1 MFGIDFFNTNN
12 TMLSIVT
19 ANKNYNLSY
28 IEAVGTVSGFL
39 CVWFASQEKN
49 INYFFGLINVTC
61 FAIIFFQIQL
71 YASLLLQ
78 IFFFITNIY
87 GWYAWSKVSSFDKK
101 TLKIRWMSFQK
112 KILVSLITI
121 ITIILLSFNIDKTF
135 IFLSNLTIKILC
147 LFNISLK
154 PIQIKPD
161 QFPFLDSM
169 ITILSIIAMI
179 LMTRKY
185 VENWLLWIIIN
196 ILSVFLFY
204 FQDMLAITLEYLI
217 LLIFSIHGF
226 YYWRQLALKS
236 NLIFFK
242 KNKF

>member
-1 MFGIDFFNTNN
+1 MFGIDFLNTSN
-12 TMLSIVT
+12 TMLSILI

-28 IEAVGTVSGFL
+28 IEALGTISGFL
-39 CVWFASQEKN
+39 CVWLASKEKN

-61 FAIIFFQIQL
+61 FAVIFFQIQL
-71 YASLLLQ
+71 YASLLLH

-87 GWYAWSKVSSFDKK
+87 GWYAWSKVSTVDKK
-101 TLKIRWMSFQK
+101 KNLKIRWMSFNK
-112 KILVSLITI
+112 KILVLLITI
-121 ITIILLSFNIDKTF
+121 ITTILLRFNIDKTF
-135 IFLSNLTIKILC
+135 IFLSNLTIKILY
-147 LFNISLK
+147 LFDIFLK

-161 QFPFLDSM
+161 KFPFLDSI

-196 ILSVFLFY
+196 ILSIFLFY

-217 LLIFSIHGF
+217 LLVLSIYGF
-226 YYWRQLALKS
+226 YYWRQLALK
-236 NLIFFK
+236 NVIFQK
-242 KNKF
+242 RSKF

>member
-1 MFGIDFFNTNN
+1 MFGINFFDTNN
-12 TMLSIVT
+12 TILSILI

-28 IEAVGTVSGFL
+28 IEALGTISGFL

-49 INYFFGLINVTC
+49 INYLFGLINVTC
-61 FAIIFFQIQL
+61 FAVIFFQIQL

-87 GWYAWSKVSSFDKK
+87 GWYAWSKVSSFDEKN
-101 TLKIRWMSFQK
+101 LKIRWMSVNK
-112 KILVSLITI
+112 KILVLLITI

-135 IFLSNLTIKILC
+135 IFLSNITIKTLY

-161 QFPFLDSM
+161 KFPFLDSM

-185 VENWLLWIIIN
+185 IENWLLWIIIN
-196 ILSVFLFY
+196 ILSIFLFY
-204 FQDMLAITLEYLI
+204 LQDMLAITLEYLI
-217 LLIFSIHGF
+217 LLVFSIHGF
-226 YYWRQLALKS
+226 YYWRQLSLKS
-236 NLIFFK
+236 NVIF
-242 KNKF
+242 